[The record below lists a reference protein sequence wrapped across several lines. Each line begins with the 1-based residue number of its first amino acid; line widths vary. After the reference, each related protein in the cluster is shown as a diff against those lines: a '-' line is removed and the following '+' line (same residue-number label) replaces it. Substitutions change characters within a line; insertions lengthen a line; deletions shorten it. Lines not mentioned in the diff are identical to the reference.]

1 MASVM
6 KFDLSASS
14 AIIRH
19 VARQIQVPG
28 NKNIDTRKTHLN
40 YSLLPSQDLDPY
52 DVLLQRKEEV
62 YVYRRSNVKVLV
74 GWVVFLPDDLPPGQ
88 ETIFFEAV
96 HQFLVERYSLK
107 NTILSMVHLDE
118 PRPHLHFLFVP
129 IVPDPKHPKSD
140 GTPGEKI
147 CAAKVL
153 TPHELR
159 NFHPA
164 LQRHLTSQGIN
175 CHIYSKS
182 CVTPN
187 LADCNP
193 TIKNNTHKIG
203 GFQW

>member
-1 MASVM
+1 MASVK

-28 NKNIDTRKTHLN
+28 NKNIDTSRTHLN
-40 YSLLPSQDLDPY
+40 YSLLPSRVLDPY
-52 DVLLQRKEEV
+52 DVFLQRKEEV
-62 YVYRRSNVKVLV
+62 YVYRRTNVKVLV
-74 GWVVFLPDDLPPGQ
+74 GWVVFLPDDLPPEQ
-88 ETIFFEAV
+88 ESVFFEAV
-96 HQFLVERYSLK
+96 HNFLVERYSLK

-118 PRPHLHFLFVP
+118 PRPHLHFLFMP
-129 IVPDPKHPKSD
+129 IVPDPKHPQND

-153 TPHELR
+153 TPQELR

-164 LQRHLTSQGIN
+164 LQRHLTSQGIT
-175 CHIYSKS
+175 CHIYFKS
-182 CVTPN
+182 CAN
-187 LADCNP
+187 QSQADSVP
-193 TIKNNTHKIG
+193 TAKNNTHKIG

>member
-6 KFDLSASS
+6 KFDLCASS

-19 VARQIQVPG
+19 VARQIQAPG
-28 NKNIDTRKTHLN
+28 NKNIDTSKTHLN

-52 DVLLQRKEEV
+52 DVLLRRKEEV

-88 ETIFFEAV
+88 ETVFFEAV
-96 HQFLVERYSLK
+96 HQFLVKRYSLK
-107 NTILSMVHLDE
+107 NTILSIVHLDE

-129 IVPDPKHPKSD
+129 IVPDPKHRKSD

-153 TPHELR
+153 TPQELR

-164 LQRHLTSQGIN
+164 LQRHLSSQGIN
-175 CHIYSKS
+175 CHVYTKNCAATDRADPALTAKYSTQK
-182 CVTPN
+182 T
-187 LADCNP
+187 
-193 TIKNNTHKIG
+193 G